1 MDVWQTVL
9 LVGALLLCPLMH
21 AFMMRKMHGHA
32 HGGTQDHSN
41 HAHDANIGTSRE
53 EQLAQI
59 RRELDDLTE
68 TYGRLIAYPGYVRLV
83 RNEICTVALEDKANT
98 RWSFMPDELLPVVTA
113 TDPLASEEDRP
124 HHSPR
129 HAST

>member
-1 MDVWQTVL
+1 MNTFR
-9 LVGALLLCPLMH
+9 VGERVMVGP
-21 AFMMRKMHGHA
+21 
-32 HGGTQDHSN
+32 D
-41 HAHDANIGTSRE
+41 TSKPK
-53 EQLAQI
+53 LA
-59 RRELDDLTE
+59 
-68 TYGRLIAYPGYVRLV
+68 GSVGYVRLV